1 MQRFFPYLMLCIAL
15 ILASIAAYYSVF
27 GLSKLFSSQATAVII
42 MASAL
47 ETAKLITASYLHKF
61 WKHIKW
67 LSKTYLISAL
77 IILMGIT
84 SLGIYG
90 FLVSAYQETA
100 YNVQEVDQK
109 IALHN
114 NKKNRFELQLKTIS
128 TETQSLN
135 KNITELTTGLS
146 NNKIQRKDREGN
158 IITTT
163 SGSTRRAL
171 EKQLD
176 NSINRRDTLAVKQ
189 YALTDSISKIDLKI
203 LDLQTNSEAAAE
215 IGPLKYVAKITGK
228 DIDRVVNWFILL
240 FIVVF
245 DPLAVILLVSA
256 QHSFK
261 FNNTKNIYGETKNYF
276 ERRNKA
282 INKIINQ
289 NQNMQKQEPEPE
301 LSLQEKSDQVTQQE
315 LEKKEEPIKKQYKFP
330 KVHS

>member
-1 MQRFFPYLMLCIAL
+1 MLKIFPYLTLSIAL

-100 YNVQEVDQK
+100 YNVQQVDQK
-109 IALHN
+109 IHLQN
-114 NKKNRFELQLKTIS
+114 NKKLRFESQLKTIS
-128 TETQSLN
+128 IETESLN

-146 NNKIQRKDREGN
+146 NNKIQREDRNGN

-163 SGSTRRAL
+163 SGSTRRVL

-176 NSINRRDTLAVKQ
+176 NSIKRRDILAVKQ
-189 YALTDSISKIDLKI
+189 YVLIDSVSKIDLKI
-203 LDLQTNSEAAAE
+203 LDLQTNSDAAAE

-228 DIDRVVNWFILL
+228 DTDRVVNWFILL

-261 FNNTKNIYGETKNYF
+261 FNNDKNIYGETKNYF
-276 ERRNKA
+276 KQRNNT
-282 INKIINQ
+282 INKIVKQ
-289 NQNMQKQEPEPE
+289 NQYIKESEPKV
-301 LSLQEKSDQVTQQE
+301 SLQEKSDQITDQE
-315 LEKKEEPIKKQYKFP
+315 IEKNETKKQTPKWP

>member
-1 MQRFFPYLMLCIAL
+1 MLKIFPYLTLSIAL

-100 YNVQEVDQK
+100 YNVQQVDQK
-109 IALHN
+109 IHLQN
-114 NKKNRFELQLKTIS
+114 NKKLRFESQLKTIS
-128 TETQSLN
+128 IETESLN

-146 NNKIQRKDREGN
+146 NNKIQREDRNGN

-163 SGSTRRAL
+163 SGSTRRVL

-176 NSINRRDTLAVKQ
+176 NSIKRRDILAVKQ
-189 YALTDSISKIDLKI
+189 YVLIDSVSKIDLKI
-203 LDLQTNSEAAAE
+203 LDLQTNSDAAAE

-228 DIDRVVNWFILL
+228 DTDRVVNWFILL

-261 FNNTKNIYGETKNYF
+261 FNNDKNIYGETKNYF
-276 ERRNKA
+276 KQRNNT
-282 INKIINQ
+282 INKIVKQ
-289 NQNMQKQEPEPE
+289 NQYIKESEPKV
-301 LSLQEKSDQVTQQE
+301 LLQEKSDQITDQE
-315 LEKKEEPIKKQYKFP
+315 IEKNETKKQTPKWP

>member
-1 MQRFFPYLMLCIAL
+1 MNRFFPYLTLSIAL

-47 ETAKLITASYLHKF
+47 ETAKLITASYLHRF
-61 WKHIKW
+61 WKHVKW

-77 IILMGIT
+77 VILMGIT

-109 IALHN
+109 IALHQ
-114 NKKNRFELQLKTIS
+114 NKKIRFESQLKTIS
-128 TETQSLN
+128 IEKQSLN

-146 NNKIQRKDREGN
+146 NNKIQRKDRNGN

-176 NSINRRDTLAVKQ
+176 NSIKRRDTLAVKE
-189 YALTDSISKIDLKI
+189 YALTDSVSQIDLKI

-215 IGPLKYVAKITGK
+215 IGPLKYVAKITGEDTDK
-228 DIDRVVNWFILL
+228 VVNWFILL
-240 FIVVF
+240 FIIVF

-256 QHSFK
+256 QYSFK

-276 ERRNKA
+276 KRRNEA
-282 INKIINQ
+282 INRITNKNQ
-289 NQNMQKQEPEPE
+289 QMQKQEPVPE
-301 LSLQEKSDQVTQQE
+301 LSLQEQSDQITQQE
-315 LEKKEEPIKKQYKFP
+315 LNEKEKSITKWPR
-330 KVHS
+330 VSS

>member
-1 MQRFFPYLMLCIAL
+1 MKWKFPYLILSIAL

-27 GLSKLFSSQATAVII
+27 GLSKLFSSQATAVIV

-47 ETAKLITASYLHKF
+47 EVSKLITASYLHRY
-61 WKHIKW
+61 WKHIQI
-67 LSKTYLISAL
+67 LSKIYLISAL

-100 YNVQEVDQK
+100 YNVKEVDQK
-109 IALHN
+109 IALQR
-114 NKKNRFELQLKTIS
+114 NKNTRFDSQLKTIS
-128 TETQSLN
+128 VEKQSLN
-135 KNITELTTGLS
+135 NNITELTTALAD
-146 NNKIQRKDREGN
+146 NKIQRKDRNGN

-171 EKQLD
+171 ENQLN
-176 NSINRRDTLAVKQ
+176 NSIKRRDTLAVKE
-189 YALTDSISKIDLKI
+189 YALTDSVSKIDLTI
-203 LDLQTNSEAAAE
+203 LDLQTNSDAAAE
-215 IGPLKYVAKITGK
+215 IGPLKYVAKISGK
-228 DIDRVVNWFILL
+228 DTDQVVNWFILL

-276 ERRNKA
+276 KQRNKV
-282 INKIINQ
+282 IDKIVNKNQ
-289 NQNMQKQEPEPE
+289 HIQKQEPESE
-301 LSLQEKSDQVTQQE
+301 LSLQEKSNE
-315 LEKKEEPIKKQYKFP
+315 IKKQKL
-330 KVHS
+330 

>member
-1 MQRFFPYLMLCIAL
+1 MNRLFPYLTLCIAL
-15 ILASIAAYYSVF
+15 MLASIAAYYSVF

-47 ETAKLITASYLHKF
+47 ETAKLITASYLHRF
-61 WKHIKW
+61 WKHVKW
-67 LSKTYLISAL
+67 LSKAYLISAL
-77 IILMGIT
+77 VILMGIT

-109 IALHN
+109 IGLQQ
-114 NKKNRFELQLKTIS
+114 NKKIRFESQLKTIS
-128 TETQSLN
+128 AEKQSLN

-146 NNKIQRKDREGN
+146 NNKIQRKDRNGN

-171 EKQLD
+171 ERQLD
-176 NSINRRDTLAVKQ
+176 NSIKRRDTLAVKE
-189 YALTDSISKIDLKI
+189 YALTDSVSQIDLKI
-203 LDLQTNSEAAAE
+203 LDLQTNSDAAAE

-228 DIDRVVNWFILL
+228 DTDKVVNWFILL

-276 ERRNKA
+276 KRRNKA
-282 INKIINQ
+282 INKIMNQ
-289 NQNMQKQEPEPE
+289 NQHMQKQEESE
-301 LSLQEKSDQVTQQE
+301 LLLQEKSDQITQQE
-315 LEKKEEPIKKQYKFP
+315 LEKKQKEVIHKTP
-330 KVHS
+330 KSVS